1 MSDTTQSGIN
11 LPSPSPAPHHAR
23 RDISASA
30 VAAGLVAVLVSF
42 GGTAVLMVQAG
53 HAAGLDAARI
63 GSWIGSLS
71 LAFGFGGAFY
81 SLRTGLPIV
90 MAWSTPGAAL
100 LVTALVGVPFN
111 EAIGAYVLAAGLT
124 LICGLFGWIDPILR
138 RIPGEIAAAMLAG
151 VLLNFGMGIFSNLGK
166 QPALVLAMCATYL
179 ACRRWAPRYA
189 VLVVMVVAIAL
200 AFGLDL
206 IRLDLLDW
214 HLTEFVWTTPAFSAQ
229 AAVSLGIPL
238 FVVAMASQNLPGLAI
253 LQAAGYRPPAS
264 RIVAA
269 TGLLGLLAA
278 PFGAHSV
285 TMGAIS
291 AAICTGPEAH
301 PDPAKRYIAAATYGL
316 GYVGL
321 SVVAGAVA
329 VFFQALPAALLA
341 ALAGLALLGTIMGGM
356 AAAMANPQR
365 REAALITLLATAS
378 GFSFWGIGSAFW
390 GLAAGLLAHTAFEYK
405 RAKAGA

>member
-1 MSDTTQSGIN
+1 MSDATQTGIN
-11 LPSPSPAPHHAR
+11 LPPASHHAR

-30 VAAGLVAVLVSF
+30 IAAGLVAMLVSF

-71 LAFGFGGAFY
+71 LVLGLGGAFY

-100 LVTALVGVPFN
+100 LVTALAGVPFN
-111 EAIGAYVLAAGLT
+111 EAIGAFVLAAGLT
-124 LICGLFGWIDPILR
+124 LACGLFGWIDPILR
-138 RIPGEIAAAMLAG
+138 RIPAEVAAAMLAG
-151 VLLNFGMGIFSNLGK
+151 VLLNFGMGIFTNISK
-166 QPALVLAMCATYL
+166 QPALVLTMCAAYL
-179 ACRRWAPRYA
+179 LCRRWAPRYA
-189 VLVVMVVAIAL
+189 VLVVMAVAVAL
-200 AFGLDL
+200 AFALDL
-206 IRLDLLDW
+206 MQLNLLDW
-214 HLTEFVWTTPAFSAQ
+214 RLTEFVWTTPAFSAQ

-264 RIVAA
+264 RLVAA

-301 PDPAKRYIAAATYGL
+301 PDPGKRYIAAATYGL

-321 SVVAGAVA
+321 SLVAGAVA

-405 RAKAGA
+405 RARAGA

>member
-1 MSDTTQSGIN
+1 MSDATQTGIN
-11 LPSPSPAPHHAR
+11 LPPASHHAR

-30 VAAGLVAVLVSF
+30 IAAGLVAVLVSF

-71 LAFGFGGAFY
+71 LVLGLGGAFY

-100 LVTALVGVPFN
+100 LVTALAGVPFN
-111 EAIGAYVLAAGLT
+111 EAIGAFVLAAGLT
-124 LICGLFGWIDPILR
+124 LACGLFGWIDPILR
-138 RIPGEIAAAMLAG
+138 RIPGEVAAAMLAG
-151 VLLNFGMGIFSNLGK
+151 VLLNFGMGIFTNISK
-166 QPALVLAMCATYL
+166 QPALVLTMCAAYL
-179 ACRRWAPRYA
+179 LCRRWAPRYA
-189 VLVVMVVAIAL
+189 VLVVMAVAVAL
-200 AFGLDL
+200 AFALDL
-206 IRLDLLDW
+206 MQLNLLDW
-214 HLTEFVWTTPAFSAQ
+214 RLTEFVWTTPAFSAQ

-264 RIVAA
+264 RLVAA

-301 PDPAKRYIAAATYGL
+301 PDPGKRYIAAATYGL

-321 SVVAGAVA
+321 SLVAGAVA

-405 RAKAGA
+405 RARAGA

>member
-1 MSDTTQSGIN
+1 MSDTTQPGIN
-11 LPSPSPAPHHAR
+11 LPPTSHHAR

-53 HAAGLDAARI
+53 HAAGLDSARI

-71 LAFGFGGAFY
+71 LAFGFGGALY

-111 EAIGAYVLAAGLT
+111 EAIGAYLLAAALT
-124 LICGLFGWIDPILR
+124 LACGLFGWIDPILR

-151 VLLNFGMGIFSNLGK
+151 VLLNFGMGIFSNIGK

-179 ACRRWAPRYA
+179 LCRRWAPRYA
-189 VLVVMVVAIAL
+189 VLVVMLVAIAL
-200 AFGLDL
+200 AFALDL
-206 IRLDLLDW
+206 MQLDLLDW
-214 HLTEFVWTTPAFSAQ
+214 RLTEFVWTTPAFSAQ

-264 RIVAA
+264 RLVAA

-301 PDPAKRYIAAATYGL
+301 ADPGKRYIAAATYGL

-321 SVVAGAVA
+321 SLVAGAVA

-365 REAALITLLATAS
+365 REAALVTLLATAS

-390 GLAAGLLAHTAFEYK
+390 GLAAGLLTHAAFEY
-405 RAKAGA
+405 RRAGADA

>member
-1 MSDTTQSGIN
+1 MSDTVQ
-11 LPSPSPAPHHAR
+11 PVFDPPATRPNAR
-23 RDISASA
+23 RDLSASA
-30 VAAGLVAVLVSF
+30 IAAGLVAVLVSF

-53 HAAGLDAARI
+53 HAAGLDAAQAQHQAERADP
-63 GSWIGSLS
+63 G
-71 LAFGFGGAFY
+71 ADAGGAAY

-100 LVTALVGVPFN
+100 LVTALAGVPFP
-111 EAIGAYVLAAGLT
+111 EAIGAFVLAAALT
-124 LICGLFGWIDPILR
+124 LACGLFGWIDPILR
-138 RIPGEIAAAMLAG
+138 RIPGEVAAAMLAG
-151 VLLNFGMGIFSNLGK
+151 VLLNFGMGIFTNVGK
-166 QPALVLAMCATYL
+166 QPALVLAMCAAYL
-179 ACRRWAPRYA
+179 VCRRWAPRYA
-189 VLVVMVVAIAL
+189 VLVVMAVAVAM
-200 AFGLDL
+200 AAGLGL
-206 IRLDLLDW
+206 IQVDQLDW
-214 HLTEFVWTTPAFSAQ
+214 HLTEFVWTTPVFSMQ
-229 AAVSLGIPL
+229 AAVSLGVPL

-264 RIVAA
+264 RLVAA

-285 TMGAIS
+285 TLGAIS

-301 PDPAKRYIAAATYGL
+301 AEPSKRYIAAATYGVS
-316 GYVGL
+316 YFAL
-321 SVVAGAVA
+321 SIVAGAVA

-390 GLAAGLLAHTAFEYK
+390 GLVAGLLAHTVFEYRRK
-405 RAKAGA
+405 PAA

>member
-1 MSDTTQSGIN
+1 M
-11 LPSPSPAPHHAR
+11 
-23 RDISASA
+23 SASA
-30 VAAGLVAVLVSF
+30 IAAGLVAVLVSF

-71 LAFGFGGAFY
+71 LVLGLGGAAY

-100 LVTALVGVPFN
+100 LVTALAGVPFP
-111 EAIGAYVLAAGLT
+111 EAIGAFVLAAALT
-124 LICGLFGWIDPILR
+124 LACGLFGWIDPILR
-138 RIPGEIAAAMLAG
+138 RIPGEVAAAMLAG
-151 VLLNFGMGIFSNLGK
+151 VLLNFGMGIFTNVGK
-166 QPALVLAMCATYL
+166 QPALVLAMCAAYL
-179 ACRRWAPRYA
+179 VCRRWAPRYA
-189 VLVVMVVAIAL
+189 VLMVMAVAVAM
-200 AFGLDL
+200 AAGLGLMQVDQ
-206 IRLDLLDW
+206 LDW
-214 HLTEFVWTTPAFSAQ
+214 HLTEFVWTTPVFSMQ
-229 AAVSLGIPL
+229 AAISLGVPL

-264 RIVAA
+264 RLVAA

-285 TMGAIS
+285 TLGAIS

-301 PDPAKRYIAAATYGL
+301 AEPSKRYIAAATYGVS
-316 GYVGL
+316 YFAL
-321 SVVAGAVA
+321 SIVAGAVA

-390 GLAAGLLAHTAFEYK
+390 GLVAGLLAHTVFEYRRK
-405 RAKAGA
+405 PAA

>member
-1 MSDTTQSGIN
+1 MSDTAQPGFDT
-11 LPSPSPAPHHAR
+11 PSSRPNAR
-23 RDISASA
+23 RDLSASA
-30 VAAGLVAVLVSF
+30 IAAGLVAVLVSF

-71 LAFGFGGAFY
+71 LVLGLGGAVY

-100 LVTALVGVPFN
+100 LVTALAGVPFP
-111 EAIGAYVLAAGLT
+111 EAIGAFVLAAALT
-124 LICGLFGWIDPILR
+124 LACGLFGWIDPILR
-138 RIPGEIAAAMLAG
+138 RIPGEVAAAMLAG
-151 VLLNFGMGIFSNLGK
+151 VLLNFGMGIFTNVGK
-166 QPALVLAMCATYL
+166 QPALVLAMCAAYL
-179 ACRRWAPRYA
+179 VCRRWAPRYA
-189 VLVVMVVAIAL
+189 VLMVMAVAVAM
-200 AFGLDL
+200 AAGLGLMRVDQ
-206 IRLDLLDW
+206 LDW
-214 HLTEFVWTTPAFSAQ
+214 HLTEFVWTTPVFSMQ
-229 AAVSLGIPL
+229 AAVSLGVPL

-264 RIVAA
+264 RLVAA
-269 TGLLGLLAA
+269 TGFLGLLAA

-285 TMGAIS
+285 TLGAIS

-301 PDPAKRYIAAATYGL
+301 AEPSKRYIAAATYGVS
-316 GYVGL
+316 YFAL
-321 SVVAGAVA
+321 SIVAGAVA

-390 GLAAGLLAHTAFEYK
+390 GLVAGLLAHTVFEFK
-405 RAKAGA
+405 RKQAA

>member
-1 MSDTTQSGIN
+1 MSDTAQPGFDT
-11 LPSPSPAPHHAR
+11 PSSRPNAR
-23 RDISASA
+23 RDLSASA
-30 VAAGLVAVLVSF
+30 IAAGLVAVLVSF

-71 LAFGFGGAFY
+71 LVLGLGGAAY

-100 LVTALVGVPFN
+100 LVTALAGVPFP
-111 EAIGAYVLAAGLT
+111 EAIGAFVLAAALT
-124 LICGLFGWIDPILR
+124 LACGLFGWIDPILR
-138 RIPGEIAAAMLAG
+138 RIPGEVAAAMLAG
-151 VLLNFGMGIFSNLGK
+151 VLLNFGMGIFTNVGK
-166 QPALVLAMCATYL
+166 QPALVLAMCAAYL
-179 ACRRWAPRYA
+179 VCRRWAPRYA
-189 VLVVMVVAIAL
+189 VLMVMAVAVAM
-200 AFGLDL
+200 AAGLGLMRVDQ
-206 IRLDLLDW
+206 LDW
-214 HLTEFVWTTPAFSAQ
+214 HLTEFVWTTPVFSMQ
-229 AAVSLGIPL
+229 AAVSLGVPL

-264 RIVAA
+264 RLVAA
-269 TGLLGLLAA
+269 TGFLGLLAA

-285 TMGAIS
+285 TLGAIS

-301 PDPAKRYIAAATYGL
+301 AEPSKRYIAAATYGIS
-316 GYVGL
+316 YFAL
-321 SVVAGAVA
+321 SIVAGAVA

-341 ALAGLALLGTIMGGM
+341 VLAGLALLGTIMGGM

-390 GLAAGLLAHTAFEYK
+390 GLVAGLLAHTVFEFRRK
-405 RAKAGA
+405 PAA

>member
-1 MSDTTQSGIN
+1 MSDAEQSSIN
-11 LPSPSPAPHHAR
+11 LPPSPHHAR
-23 RDISASA
+23 RDLSASA
-30 VAAGLVAVLVSF
+30 IAAGLVAVLVSF

-53 HAAGLDAARI
+53 HTAGLDSAHI

-71 LAFGFGGAFY
+71 LAFGLGGALY

-100 LVTALVGVPFN
+100 LVTALAGVPFN
-111 EAIGAYVLAAGLT
+111 EAIGAFILAAALT
-124 LICGLFGWIDPILR
+124 LACGLFGWIDPILR

-151 VLLNFGMGIFSNLGK
+151 VLLNFGMGVFSNIK
-166 QPALVLAMCATYL
+166 QQPALVLAMCAAYL
-179 ACRRWAPRYA
+179 LCRRWAPRYA
-189 VLVVMVVAIAL
+189 VLVVMLVAIAI
-200 AFGLDL
+200 AFGLNL
-206 IRLDLLDW
+206 IQLDLLDW
-214 HLTEFVWTTPAFSAQ
+214 RLTEFVWTTPAFSAQ

-253 LQAAGYRPPAS
+253 LQAAGYQPPAS
-264 RIVAA
+264 RLVAA

-301 PDPAKRYIAAATYGL
+301 ADPSKRYIAAATYGL
-316 GYVGL
+316 GYVVL

-390 GLAAGLLAHTAFEYK
+390 GLLAGLLAHAAFEFK
-405 RAKAGA
+405 RSGAKA

>member
-1 MSDTTQSGIN
+1 MSDTAQ
-11 LPSPSPAPHHAR
+11 PVRSPATRPNAR
-23 RDISASA
+23 RDLSASA
-30 VAAGLVAVLVSF
+30 IAAGLVAVLVSF

-71 LAFGFGGAFY
+71 LVLGVGGAAY

-100 LVTALVGVPFN
+100 LVTALAGVPFP
-111 EAIGAYVLAAGLT
+111 EAIGAFVLAAALT
-124 LICGLFGWIDPILR
+124 LACGLFGWIDPILR
-138 RIPGEIAAAMLAG
+138 RIPGEVAAAMLAG
-151 VLLNFGMGIFSNLGK
+151 VLLNFGMGIFTNVGK
-166 QPALVLAMCATYL
+166 QPALVLAMCAAYL
-179 ACRRWAPRYA
+179 VCRRWAPRYA
-189 VLVVMVVAIAL
+189 VLVVMAVAVAM
-200 AFGLDL
+200 AAGLGL
-206 IRLDLLDW
+206 IQFDQLDW
-214 HLTEFVWTTPAFSAQ
+214 HLTEFVWTTPVFSMQ
-229 AAVSLGIPL
+229 AAVSLGVPL

-264 RIVAA
+264 RLVAA

-285 TMGAIS
+285 TLGAIS

-301 PDPAKRYIAAATYGL
+301 AEPSRRYIAAATYGVS
-316 GYVGL
+316 YFAL
-321 SVVAGAVA
+321 SIVAGAVA

-390 GLAAGLLAHTAFEYK
+390 GLVAGLLAHTVFEYRRK
-405 RAKAGA
+405 PAG

>member
-1 MSDTTQSGIN
+1 MSDTVQPGFDT
-11 LPSPSPAPHHAR
+11 PATRPNAR
-23 RDISASA
+23 RDLSASA
-30 VAAGLVAVLVSF
+30 IAAGLVAVLVSF

-71 LAFGFGGAFY
+71 LVLGVGGAAY

-100 LVTALVGVPFN
+100 LVTALAGVPFP
-111 EAIGAYVLAAGLT
+111 EAIGAFVLAAALT
-124 LICGLFGWIDPILR
+124 LACGLFGWIDPILR
-138 RIPGEIAAAMLAG
+138 RIPGEVAAAMLAG
-151 VLLNFGMGIFSNLGK
+151 VLLNFGMGIFTNVGK
-166 QPALVLAMCATYL
+166 QPALVLAMCAAYL
-179 ACRRWAPRYA
+179 VCRRWAPRYA
-189 VLVVMVVAIAL
+189 VLVVMAVAVAM
-200 AFGLDL
+200 AAGLGL
-206 IRLDLLDW
+206 IQVDQLDW
-214 HLTEFVWTTPAFSAQ
+214 HLTEFVWTTPVFSMQ
-229 AAVSLGIPL
+229 AAVSLGVPL

-264 RIVAA
+264 RLVAA

-285 TMGAIS
+285 TLGAIS

-301 PDPAKRYIAAATYGL
+301 AEPSRRYIAAATYGVS
-316 GYVGL
+316 YFAL
-321 SVVAGAVA
+321 SIVAGAVA

-390 GLAAGLLAHTAFEYK
+390 GLVAGLLAHTVFEYRRK
-405 RAKAGA
+405 PAA

>member
-1 MSDTTQSGIN
+1 MSDTAQPGFDT
-11 LPSPSPAPHHAR
+11 PSSRPNAR
-23 RDISASA
+23 RDLSASA
-30 VAAGLVAVLVSF
+30 IAAGLVAVLVSF

-71 LAFGFGGAFY
+71 LVLGLGGAAY

-100 LVTALVGVPFN
+100 LVTALAGVPFP
-111 EAIGAYVLAAGLT
+111 EAIGAFVLAAALT
-124 LICGLFGWIDPILR
+124 LACGLFGWIDPILR
-138 RIPGEIAAAMLAG
+138 RIPGEVAAAMLAG
-151 VLLNFGMGIFSNLGK
+151 VLLNFGMGIFTNVGK
-166 QPALVLAMCATYL
+166 QPALVLAMCAAYL
-179 ACRRWAPRYA
+179 VCRRWAPRYA
-189 VLVVMVVAIAL
+189 VLMVMAVAVAM
-200 AFGLDL
+200 AAGLGLMQVDQ
-206 IRLDLLDW
+206 LDW
-214 HLTEFVWTTPAFSAQ
+214 HLTEFVWTTPVFSMQ
-229 AAVSLGIPL
+229 AAVSLGVPL

-264 RIVAA
+264 QLVAA
-269 TGLLGLLAA
+269 TGFLGLLAA

-285 TMGAIS
+285 TLGAIS

-301 PDPAKRYIAAATYGL
+301 AEPSKRYIAAATYGVS
-316 GYVGL
+316 YFAL
-321 SVVAGAVA
+321 SIVAGAVA

-390 GLAAGLLAHTAFEYK
+390 GLVAGLLAHTVFEFK
-405 RAKAGA
+405 RKQAA

>member
-1 MSDTTQSGIN
+1 MSDTAQ
-11 LPSPSPAPHHAR
+11 PSFDTPSSRPNAR
-23 RDISASA
+23 RDLSASA
-30 VAAGLVAVLVSF
+30 IAAGLVAVLVSF

-71 LAFGFGGAFY
+71 LVLGLGGAAY

-100 LVTALVGVPFN
+100 LVTALAGVPFP
-111 EAIGAYVLAAGLT
+111 EAIGAFVLAAALT
-124 LICGLFGWIDPILR
+124 LACGLFGWIDPILR
-138 RIPGEIAAAMLAG
+138 RIPGEVAAAMLAG
-151 VLLNFGMGIFSNLGK
+151 VLLNFGMGIFTNVGK
-166 QPALVLAMCATYL
+166 QPALVLAMCAAYL
-179 ACRRWAPRYA
+179 VCRRWAPRYA
-189 VLVVMVVAIAL
+189 VLMVMAVAVAM
-200 AFGLDL
+200 AAGLGLMRVDQ
-206 IRLDLLDW
+206 LDW
-214 HLTEFVWTTPAFSAQ
+214 HLTEFVWTTPVFSMQ
-229 AAVSLGIPL
+229 AAVSLGVPL

-264 RIVAA
+264 RLVAA
-269 TGLLGLLAA
+269 TGFLGLLAA

-285 TMGAIS
+285 TLGAIS

-301 PDPAKRYIAAATYGL
+301 AEPSKRYIAAATYGIS
-316 GYVGL
+316 YFAL
-321 SVVAGAVA
+321 SIVAGAVA

-390 GLAAGLLAHTAFEYK
+390 GLVAGLLAHTVFEFRRK
-405 RAKAGA
+405 PAA

>member
-1 MSDTTQSGIN
+1 MSDTVQPGFDT
-11 LPSPSPAPHHAR
+11 PSTRPNAR
-23 RDISASA
+23 RDLSASA
-30 VAAGLVAVLVSF
+30 IAAGLVAVLVSF

-71 LAFGFGGAFY
+71 LVLGLGGAAY

-100 LVTALVGVPFN
+100 LVTALAGVPFP
-111 EAIGAYVLAAGLT
+111 EAIGAFVLAAALT
-124 LICGLFGWIDPILR
+124 LACGLCGWIDPILR
-138 RIPGEIAAAMLAG
+138 RIPGEVAAAMLAG
-151 VLLNFGMGIFSNLGK
+151 VLLNFGMGIFTNVGK
-166 QPALVLAMCATYL
+166 QPALVLAMCVAYL
-179 ACRRWAPRYA
+179 VCRRWAPRYA
-189 VLVVMVVAIAL
+189 VLVVMAVAVAM
-200 AFGLDL
+200 AAGLGL
-206 IRLDLLDW
+206 IQVDQLDW
-214 HLTEFVWTTPAFSAQ
+214 HLTEFVWTTPVFSMQ
-229 AAVSLGIPL
+229 AAVSLGVPL

-264 RIVAA
+264 RLVAA

-285 TMGAIS
+285 TLGAIS

-301 PDPAKRYIAAATYGL
+301 AEPSKRYIAAATYGVS
-316 GYVGL
+316 YFAL
-321 SVVAGAVA
+321 SIVAGAVA

-390 GLAAGLLAHTAFEYK
+390 GLVAGLLAHTVFEYRRK
-405 RAKAGA
+405 PAA

>member
-1 MSDTTQSGIN
+1 MSDTAQPGFDT
-11 LPSPSPAPHHAR
+11 PSSRPNAR
-23 RDISASA
+23 RDLSASA
-30 VAAGLVAVLVSF
+30 IAAGLVAVLVSF

-53 HAAGLDAARI
+53 HSAGLDAARI

-71 LAFGFGGAFY
+71 LVLGLGGAAY

-100 LVTALVGVPFN
+100 LVTALAGVPFP
-111 EAIGAYVLAAGLT
+111 EAIGAFVLAAALT
-124 LICGLFGWIDPILR
+124 LACGLFGWIDPILR
-138 RIPGEIAAAMLAG
+138 RIPGEVAAAMLAG
-151 VLLNFGMGIFSNLGK
+151 VLLNFGMGIFTNVGK
-166 QPALVLAMCATYL
+166 QPALVLAMCAAYL
-179 ACRRWAPRYA
+179 VCRRWAPRYA
-189 VLVVMVVAIAL
+189 VLMVMAVAVAM
-200 AFGLDL
+200 AAGLGLMRVDQ
-206 IRLDLLDW
+206 LDW
-214 HLTEFVWTTPAFSAQ
+214 HLTEFVWTTPVFSMQ
-229 AAVSLGIPL
+229 AAVSLGVPL

-264 RIVAA
+264 RLVAA
-269 TGLLGLLAA
+269 TGFLGLLAA

-285 TMGAIS
+285 TLGAIS

-301 PDPAKRYIAAATYGL
+301 AEPSKRYIAAATYGIS
-316 GYVGL
+316 YFAL
-321 SVVAGAVA
+321 SIVAGAVA

-390 GLAAGLLAHTAFEYK
+390 GLVAGLLAHTVFEFRRK
-405 RAKAGA
+405 PAA